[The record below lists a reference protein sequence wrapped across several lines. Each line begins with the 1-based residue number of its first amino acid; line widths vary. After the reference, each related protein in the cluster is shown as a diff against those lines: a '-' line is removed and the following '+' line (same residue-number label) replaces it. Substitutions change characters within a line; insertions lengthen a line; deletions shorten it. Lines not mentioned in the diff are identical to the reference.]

1 MRRFRIKN
9 LGPIKSTGDGAN
21 GNWIEI
27 KKVTVFIGNQGTGKS
42 TVAKII
48 STLTWIEK
56 ALIRGDFP
64 EKEFT
69 THSRFV
75 KRYCAYHRLENY
87 FKNLDGE
94 DNAEIDYEG
103 LAYSFHY
110 VNGKF
115 HVVRNNHK
123 GYRLPQIMYVPAERN
138 FISTIENAKMIRLSS
153 GPLVEFLTEYNNAKS
168 DLKEAID
175 LPFNNTRIEYDRLND
190 ILNVKG
196 DDYRIRLTEAS
207 SGYQSSVPLFLV
219 SRHLGLTIKQRTE
232 NSHTEMSSDEQHRFR
247 VAVQSIYEDEL
258 MTEEQKRIAISALSS
273 KFNKLCFIN
282 IVEEPEQNLFPT
294 SQRGMLNSLLEYT
307 NLNVGNELILTT
319 HSPYVISYLTIA
331 AKGAELFER
340 INKKSLSDRKE
351 ELFNKLGETIPTKSC
366 ISTANISIYQLTD
379 SGQVLLLPSY
389 TGLPSD
395 RNSLNKELAHSNLL
409 FDELLNVEEEL

>member
-1 MRRFRIKN
+1 MRRFRIRN
-9 LGPIKSTGDGAN
+9 LGPIESTGDVASD
-21 GNWIEI
+21 NWIEI

-69 THSRFV
+69 THSRFI

-103 LAYSFHY
+103 LAYNFHY
-110 VNGKF
+110 TNGKF
-115 HVVRNNHK
+115 HAVRNNHN

-153 GPLVEFLTEYNNAKS
+153 GPLVEFLTEYNNAKI

-175 LPFNNTRIEYDRLND
+175 LPFNSTRIEYDRLND

-232 NSHTEMSSDEQHRFR
+232 NSHAEMSSDEQHRFR
-247 VAVQSIYEDEL
+247 LAVQSIYEDEL

-273 KFNKLCFIN
+273 KFNKSCFIN

-307 NLNVGNELILTT
+307 NLNIGNELILTT
-319 HSPYVISYLTIA
+319 HSPYIISYLTIA
-331 AKGAELFER
+331 AKGAELLER
-340 INKKSLSDRKE
+340 ISKISPSGHKE
-351 ELFNKLGETIPTKSC
+351 ELRSKLGKTIPTQSC
-366 ISTANISIYQLTD
+366 IATANISIYQLTD
-379 SGQVLLLPSY
+379 RGQVLLLPSY
-389 TGLPSD
+389 AGLPSD
-395 RNSLNKELAHSNLL
+395 RNFLNKELAHSNLL
-409 FDELLNVEEEL
+409 FDELLNIEEEI